1 MLVLTAVVTVLNLLL
16 SLVVGL
22 RLLARARRG
31 GWPAPELSLAIHFLL
46 SAFLSTPP
54 QVLVYGGMGDPR
66 LAVAEPVARG
76 LLAFAVLA
84 MAIGA
89 GAAYV
94 FTWKTFQPDRTWAGA
109 IVVAGCACLA
119 LGYAIEAV
127 FEGFAPVMFAGP
139 GHWIGWA
146 GRTTAVLGIAF
157 ESFRY
162 WRMLRRRLRLG
173 LADPVVTNRFLLWAV
188 WAACATLNYVA
199 DLASRTLYWLIYDT
213 IQPVPEYLAT
223 LVAPSIA
230 VTMLLGAVSAVTL
243 FDLLPDAGLPPLR
256 GDARRAAGALSRS
269 RPTPRRS
276 APPGWGHAFRSREM
290 TVPIPAKQA

>member
-1 MLVLTAVVTVLNLLL
+1 MLVLTGLVTALNLLL

-22 RLLARARRG
+22 RLLVRAARG
-31 GWPAPELSLAIHFLL
+31 GWPAPELSLTIYFLV
-46 SAFLSTPP
+46 SAFLGTPP
-54 QVLVYGGMGDPR
+54 QVVVYGGMGDPR
-66 LAVAEPVARG
+66 MAVPDALARA

-94 FTWKTFQPDRTWAGA
+94 FTWKTFQPDRLWAKA

-127 FEGFAPVMFAGP
+127 REGFAPVMFAGP

-146 GRTTAVLGIAF
+146 GRTAAALGIAF

-188 WAACATLNYVA
+188 WATCATLNFVA
-199 DLASRTLYWLIYDT
+199 DLASRTLYWVVFDT
-213 IQPVPEYLAT
+213 IEPVPEYLAVMVEPT
-223 LVAPSIA
+223 IA
-230 VTMLLGAVSAVTL
+230 ITMVLGAVSAVTL
-243 FDLLPDAGLPPLR
+243 FLTFFPTPAYLR
-256 GDARRAAGALSRS
+256 WVEARAAGWRADAS
-269 RPTPRRS
+269 
-276 APPGWGHAFRSREM
+276 E
-290 TVPIPAKQA
+290 PAR